1 MTAQRH
7 NVAFVVGSVLG
18 GVIGAAAALWTA
30 PQTGE
35 ELRGKLTSGVRT
47 RSYPGRASS
56 AESTT
61 VVTSASSSVPTT
73 PLSSRVSSFVERAK
87 APVAGLKTSRP
98 SSSSAPFSN
107 KVVSFVERATAPIV
121 GVKLGQTANG
131 SGPASSGNVTRIESV
146 RQTTVDAP
154 PSDRADSTGT
164 AFSTSSGRVAAV
176 PSASPGTP
184 NSFTGMATER
194 PDSSPGITPSQASPE
209 IPQGVP
215 GHVPTTEELVTPVT
229 DATDDRDAAEDPAH
243 SFTEFPEY
251 KDTKRS

>member
-1 MTAQRH
+1 MAAQRH

-35 ELRGKLTSGVRT
+35 ELRDKLTSGVRT
-47 RSYPGRASS
+47 RSYPGR
-56 AESTT
+56 ESTT
-61 VVTSASSSVPTT
+61 VVMSASSSVPTT

-87 APVAGLKTSRP
+87 APVAGLKTSRSTSP
-98 SSSSAPFSN
+98 SSAPFSN

-131 SGPASSGNVTRIESV
+131 SGPASNGNVTRIESV
-146 RQTTVDAP
+146 RQTTADAP
-154 PSDRADSTGT
+154 PSDRVDSTG
-164 AFSTSSGRVAAV
+164 AALSTSSGQVTAV

-184 NSFTGMATER
+184 GSNAGMTTER
-194 PDSSPGITPSQASPE
+194 PDSSSGITPSQASPE

-229 DATDDRDAAEDPAH
+229 GAADDRDAVEDPAH